1 MNLFQQKPENL
12 FNKVIDFLK
21 NVESINCGGCGVAAL
36 ALYDAAVL
44 EGKTPK
50 IVYLYHPFWSWGE
63 REINEE
69 VMRGKREKA
78 ESCWHIVVEIDGKH
92 YHADGEIDSSS
103 EVEHMLHYQKHIVE
117 REMLI
122 NSLTNGGWNS
132 SFDRK
137 KWVPKIKDMI
147 GLDVEIPIEHIGGGR
162 YQ

>member
-1 MNLFQQKPENL
+1 MNLFQTKPKNL
-12 FNKVIDFLK
+12 FKKTMEFLSGVD
-21 NVESINCGGCGVAAL
+21 NINCGGCGVAAL
-36 ALYDAAVL
+36 GLYDAAVL

-50 IVYLYHPFWSWGE
+50 IIYLYHPFYSWGE
-63 REINEE
+63 KEINDE
-69 VMRGKREKA
+69 VLRA
-78 ESCWHIVVEIDGKH
+78 ESCWHIVVEVDGKH
-92 YHADGEIDSSS
+92 YHANGEIDSSS
-103 EVEHMLHYQKHIVE
+103 ECEHILHYQKHIVE

-147 GLDVEIPIEHIGGGR
+147 GLDVEIPVEHIGGGR